1 MIATICWKNHAGSNK
16 CVYGFFSK
24 ILRAS
29 FTWATSIF
37 VIVEMLSV
45 VSLQTPMNSIE
56 RMHWVQVFYGIF

>member
-16 CVYGFFSK
+16 YV
-24 ILRAS
+24 LRAS
-29 FTWATSIF
+29 FTWATLIF